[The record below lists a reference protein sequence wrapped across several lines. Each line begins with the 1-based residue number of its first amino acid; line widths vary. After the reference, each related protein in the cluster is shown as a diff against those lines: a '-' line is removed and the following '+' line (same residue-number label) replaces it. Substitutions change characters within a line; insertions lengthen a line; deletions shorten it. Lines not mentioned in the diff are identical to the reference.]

1 MRYGRILA
9 KRHDIAQLRFL
20 CETLYHDCLANLEE
34 SNHGW
39 VNDPTSAINLQLNE
53 LIEHIATFALNY
65 KIKYAED
72 NKLIAQLDEYRM
84 TLLCCSAVM
93 ALTRPIYRNGA
104 NREIGYSDV
113 LSTPAGKIRQVFLV
127 SIITIKGEVMS
138 GEPLT
143 KTDYLMRLRRCQT
156 IDTLE
161 RVIEKNKYE
170 LSDNELA
177 VFYSAADHRLAELT
191 MNKLYDKIPTS
202 VWKFI
207 R

>member
-1 MRYGRILA
+1 M
-9 KRHDIAQLRFL
+9 
-20 CETLYHDCLANLEE
+20 
-34 SNHGW
+34 
-39 VNDPTSAINLQLNE
+39 P
-53 LIEHIATFALNY
+53 AT
-65 KIKYAED
+65 
-72 NKLIAQLDEYRM
+72 
-84 TLLCCSAVM
+84 
-93 ALTRPIYRNGA
+93 
-104 NREIGYSDV
+104 
-113 LSTPAGKIRQVFLV
+113 
-127 SIITIKGEVMS
+127 
-138 GEPLT
+138 PLT

-170 LSDNELA
+170 LPDNELA

>member
-1 MRYGRILA
+1 MTALQTW
-9 KRHDIAQLRFL
+9 KRV
-20 CETLYHDCLANLEE
+20 T
-34 SNHGW
+34 HGW

-72 NKLIAQLDEYRM
+72 NKLIAQLDEYLDDTFMLFSSYGINTADLQKWRKSGNRLFRCFVQRQPGKSGKSF
-84 TLLCCSAVM
+84 LL
-93 ALTRPIYRNGA
+93 
-104 NREIGYSDV
+104 V
-113 LSTPAGKIRQVFLV
+113 LLQS
-127 SIITIKGEVMS
+127 KGEVMS

-177 VFYSAADHRLAELT
+177 VFTQRPITVLL
-191 MNKLYDKIPTS
+191 N
-202 VWKFI
+202 
-207 R
+207 